1 MPVVLPVWIMVKR
14 QVFLVAGFLL
24 FKLNL
29 FRYLSINSS
38 LFFVNP
44 SLMANLNNTGGH

>member
-1 MPVVLPVWIMVKR
+1 MPAVCRVLIMVKKK
-14 QVFLVAGFLL
+14 VYPAAGFLL